1 MLRLRVWNFAE
12 SDQYD
17 LELYENAPI
26 NLNYRFTDVSEVN
39 KSKGSFSQTFRV
51 PATKKNLNFFGAV
64 INPDVRESSGL
75 LNANWNIKRK
85 VRAELS
91 YQTIPVMSGSVQL
104 KRVVRQKKQF
114 FDLELVFFGESVDI
128 AQSIGQKKLSDLNL
142 TSVDHDI
149 TLNAIIQGWFELGSF
164 PLNGDVKYGIMDKG
178 SNWSGEIWT
187 SDDPLLQAELT
198 PYIKAYYI
206 LNKIFTEAGFSISS
220 TFLNT
225 DAFQDIYMPLFAGGP
240 DLLKSDDFGDNT
252 ARVGLVSNQATG
264 NTLGVTMDLVDTVDL
279 GSDPGNNFNNSTHKY
294 TAPANQV
301 VYYEV
306 FTIVANGSSRLVLTL
321 SGGAQITIEQLQPST
336 ASNTYRE
343 GNLFMPANSTLSVLL
358 FADSGNTAVAVG
370 SDQSFGTGCFLNLLF
385 VTDPISGITVDVAR
399 NIPDF
404 KQIDFVSSLQKMFN
418 LVFIPDALDPTKIKI
433 EPMQDFIASGAKKD
447 WTNKIDF
454 TSDIVIEPTTDIQSS
469 KYKFTHDKGGDFLND
484 AIQRSLDRV
493 YGEMD
498 ILDLENDFSR
508 GDYVS
513 KTGFAPHTMSLIPD
527 NAYIV
532 HRCIQASGDG
542 VAKPKPRLAYW
553 NGVSS
558 EYGSFRIRGDG
569 GTAVQI
575 STFPV
580 FSNYSDTIPTVSSLD
595 LNFGFEFPI
604 IPNEAHP
611 FNTLYQTY
619 WAGLVNELYSSD
631 ARILTCKMLLTTQ
644 DIQDFQFSDQIY
656 IEGTYYRVLEITGFD
671 ATQVA
676 PCSVKLIKI
685 LTNIAD
691 CDDIPTGVSSAGF
704 ITFNNSNSDFG
715 SQECCEK
722 YGYIYFP
729 DKAGGNPR
737 CLTAGTF
744 LVPQS

>member
-1 MLRLRVWNFAE
+1 MLRLRLWNFAE

-26 NLNYRFTDVSEVN
+26 NLNYRFTDVSQVN

-51 PATKKNLNFFGAV
+51 PATKKNLDFFGAV

-75 LNANWNIKRK
+75 INANWNIKRK

-91 YQTIPVMSGSVQL
+91 YKTIPVMSGSVQL

-128 AQSIGQKKLSDLNL
+128 AQSIGQKKLSDLAIN
-142 TSVDHDI
+142 TVNHDV
-149 TLNAIIQGWFELGSF
+149 TLSNIVASWFENGSF
-164 PLNGDVKYGIMDKG
+164 PLNGDIKYGVMDKG

-187 SDDPLLQAELT
+187 ATDPLLQAEFT
-198 PYIKAYYI
+198 PFLRAYYI
-206 LNKIFTEAGFSISS
+206 LDKIFDQAGFSISS

-240 DLLKSDDFGDNT
+240 DLLKSDDFADNT
-252 ARVGLVSNQATG
+252 ARTGLASNQT
-264 NTLGVTMDLVDTVDL
+264 TTSTSGVVMELEDNVDGGT
-279 GSDPGNNFNNSTHKY
+279 DPGNNFNNSTHKY
-294 TAPANQV
+294 TAPANIIV
-301 VYYEV
+301 NYEV
-306 FTIVANGSSRLVLTL
+306 FTIVSNGNSQLIHTT
-321 SGGAQITIEQLQPST
+321 SGVETVVEQMQDGQGA
-336 ASNTYRE
+336 NTYRE
-343 GNLFMPANSTLSVLL
+343 GSLFMTSGSTLHIKLR
-358 FADSGNTAVAVG
+358 
-370 SDQSFGTGCFLNLLF
+370 SDF
-385 VTDPISGITVDVAR
+385 GITATAFGEQQAFGFGNYLRLVFASDPVSGFTVDATL
-399 NIPDF
+399 NMPDF

-433 EPMQDFIASGAKKD
+433 EPFQDFVSSGTKKD

-469 KYKFTHDKGGDFLND
+469 KYKFTHAEGGDFLND
-484 AIQRSLDRV
+484 AIQRSLGRV
-493 YGEMD
+493 YGQME

-513 KTGFAPHTMSLIPD
+513 QTGFAPYTMSLIPD
-527 NAYIV
+527 NPFTI
-532 HRCIQASGDG
+532 HRCIQPSGDG
-542 VAKPKPRLAYW
+542 VGKPKPRLAYW
-553 NGVSS
+553 NGISS
-558 EYGSFRIRGDG
+558 QFGDIYLRTDTGGSNSAGF
-569 GTAVQI
+569 
-575 STFPV
+575 FPV
-580 FSNYSDTIPTVSSLD
+580 FSNYDAVIPTVSSLD
-595 LNFGFEFPI
+595 LNFGYEFPI
-604 IPNEAHP
+604 IPNIAHP

-644 DIQDFQFSDQIY
+644 DIQDFQFNDQIY
-656 IEGTYYRVLEITGFD
+656 IEGTYYRVLEITAFD

-676 PCSVKLIKI
+676 PCSVKLLKI
-685 LTNIAD
+685 LNNIAD

-704 ITFNNSNSDFG
+704 VTFNNSGSDFG
-715 SQECCEK
+715 SEECCVK
-722 YGYIYFP
+722 YGYIYFA
-729 DKAGGNPR
+729 DKAGSQPR

-744 LVPQS
+744 QVPQS

>member
-1 MLRLRVWNFAE
+1 MLRLRLWNFAE

-17 LELYENAPI
+17 LDLYENAPI

-51 PATKKNLNFFGAV
+51 PATKKNLDFFGAV

-91 YQTIPVMSGSVQL
+91 YKTVPIMSGSVQL

-114 FDLELVFFGESVDI
+114 YDLELVFFGESVDI

-149 TLNAIIQGWFELGSF
+149 TLSNITQSWFEVGSF

-187 SDDPLLQAELT
+187 SDDPLLQAEMT
-198 PYIKAYYI
+198 PYIRAYYI

-252 ARVGLVSNQATG
+252 ARVGLASNQATG
-264 NTLGVTMDLVDTVDL
+264 STTGVVMDLVDTVDL
-279 GSDPGNNFNNSTHKY
+279 GSDPGNNFSNSTHKY

-306 FTIVANGSSRLVLTL
+306 FTIVANGSSKLVLTL

-343 GNLFMPANSTLSVLL
+343 GNVFMPANSTLSVQL
-358 FADSGNTAVAVG
+358 FADSGNTAVALG

-399 NIPDF
+399 NMPDF

-418 LVFIPDALDPTKIKI
+418 LVFIPDALDPTKIRI
-433 EPMQDFIASGAKKD
+433 EPMQDFIASGTKKD
-447 WTNKIDF
+447 WTNKIDL
-454 TSDIVIEPTTDIQSS
+454 TSDIDNSQTTDIQS
-469 KYKFTHDKGGDFLND
+469 
-484 AIQRSLDRV
+484 
-493 YGEMD
+493 
-498 ILDLENDFSR
+498 
-508 GDYVS
+508 
-513 KTGFAPHTMSLIPD
+513 
-527 NAYIV
+527 
-532 HRCIQASGDG
+532 
-542 VAKPKPRLAYW
+542 
-553 NGVSS
+553 
-558 EYGSFRIRGDG
+558 
-569 GTAVQI
+569 
-575 STFPV
+575 
-580 FSNYSDTIPTVSSLD
+580 
-595 LNFGFEFPI
+595 
-604 IPNEAHP
+604 
-611 FNTLYQTY
+611 
-619 WAGLVNELYSSD
+619 
-631 ARILTCKMLLTTQ
+631 
-644 DIQDFQFSDQIY
+644 
-656 IEGTYYRVLEITGFD
+656 
-671 ATQVA
+671 
-676 PCSVKLIKI
+676 
-685 LTNIAD
+685 
-691 CDDIPTGVSSAGF
+691 
-704 ITFNNSNSDFG
+704 
-715 SQECCEK
+715 
-722 YGYIYFP
+722 
-729 DKAGGNPR
+729 
-737 CLTAGTF
+737 
-744 LVPQS
+744 